1 MQKSP
6 NYFTKEN
13 TDDCKFWEKNSSKLV
28 AKFAI
33 CENSYSKILQFFS
46 LTNFF
51 ASEKHIIFL
60 KSFLF
65 PRPPGTQDPSR
76 LPLLTTRNFQISK
89 IFDRFLV
96 FLNYIH
102 KFAIKVCNRYI
113 FCSFHLTKT
122 GVKTL
127 FSIKSY

>member
-6 NYFTKEN
+6 NYFIKEN

-28 AKFAI
+28 VKFAI
-33 CENSYSKILQFFS
+33 CENLYSKILQFFS